1 MPTGKH
7 RTRKPTTLQI
17 DKKSLALFSQLEAE
31 EAGKR
36 DMGGMKHDDF
46 MMFLLYLYM
55 QVKGDDIV
63 LKLAREKAKK
73 AQEQQGQ
80 L

>member
-1 MPTGKH
+1 MPNDK
-7 RTRKPTTLQI
+7 KPALSLTNLQI
-17 DKKSLALFSQLEAE
+17 SKRSLALFNQLEAE

-36 DMGGMKHDDF
+36 GMGGMKHDDF
-46 MMFLLYLYM
+46 IMFLLYLYM

-63 LKLAREKAKK
+63 LTFAREKAKK
-73 AQEQQGQ
+73 AGEQHGP